1 MLTLSSLAFPNAT
14 TAQRG
19 PDTLEA
25 GRVHIVQGP
34 ELESATDNS
43 AIISWTTNNP
53 GGSDLHYAVVHYGT
67 DPKNLSQTAMS
78 PNKRNR
84 SHPSMIFRVRVDG
97 LKPATTYYY
106 TVESAQANGIPDGV
120 KSTVKQFTTLRVKS
134 TLRNAPAGGAD
145 ASLQHH
151 RASISLLQG

>member
-1 MLTLSSLAFPNAT
+1 MRGPLLAVAIMLTVRSLTFPNAT
-14 TAQRG
+14 TAQRD
-19 PDTLEA
+19 PDTQKA
-25 GRVHIVQGP
+25 APVHIVQGP

-67 DPKNLSQTAMS
+67 DPKNLSQTAKS

-97 LKPATTYYY
+97 LRPGTSYYY
-106 TVESAQANGIPDGV
+106 TVESVQATGTPDGV
-120 KSTVKQFTTLRVKS
+120 KSALNQFTT
-134 TLRNAPAGGAD
+134 P
-145 ASLQHH
+145 QHH
-151 RASISLLQG
+151 